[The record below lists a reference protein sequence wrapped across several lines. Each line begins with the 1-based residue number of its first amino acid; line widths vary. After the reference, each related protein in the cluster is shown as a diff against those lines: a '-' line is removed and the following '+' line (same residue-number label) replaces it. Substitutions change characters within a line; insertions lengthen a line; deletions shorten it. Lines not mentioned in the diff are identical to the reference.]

1 MTDKFLQFPVIDPI
15 IFSIGP
21 VSLRWYGTMYLI
33 GFLAAM
39 FMANKA
45 ADRSNGL
52 WTREQVSDLLFYA
65 FLGVILG
72 GRVGYV
78 LFYQFEYFISD
89 PLYLLE
95 IWQGG
100 MSFHG
105 GFLGVI
111 LAAFIFA
118 RKTNKSF
125 LAVGD
130 FVVPL
135 VPIGL
140 GMGRLG
146 NFINSELWG
155 RQTDVPWAMVFP
167 TDPLQVP
174 RHPSQLYEFAL
185 EGVVLFIIMLVIIRK
200 PRSLGLATGSF
211 FIGYGVFRSFV
222 EFFREPDAHL
232 GLYFSFISKGQIL
245 SIPMILIGMF
255 IIYWGYNQQQ
265 KLAIN
270 NSDKMPK
277 ASDKPAGKSASSSSK
292 KANKKIVKGNS

>member
-1 MTDKFLQFPVIDPI
+1 MTAQFLQFPIIDPI
-15 IFSIGP
+15 IFSIGS

-52 WTREQVSDLLFYA
+52 WTRDQVSDLLFYS

-72 GRVGYV
+72 GRIGYV
-78 LFYQFEYFISD
+78 LFYQWDYFLAD
-89 PLYLLE
+89 PLYLFQ

-105 GFLGVI
+105 GLLGVI
-111 LAAFIFA
+111 LAVLIFA
-118 RKTNKSF
+118 RKTKKTF
-125 LAVGD
+125 LVVGD

-146 NFINSELWG
+146 NFINAELWG

-167 TDPLQVP
+167 TDPLQVA
-174 RHPSQLYEFAL
+174 RHPSQLYEFFL
-185 EGVVLFIIMLVIIRK
+185 EGVVLFIILYVITRK
-200 PRSLGLATGSF
+200 PRSLGLGLASGTF
-211 FIGYGVFRSFV
+211 LIGYGVFRSII

-245 SIPMILIGMF
+245 SVPMILIGLF

-265 KLAIN
+265 KAAISN
-270 NSDKMPK
+270 TTSKVAKKDSKVKQKKVKENS
-277 ASDKPAGKSASSSSK
+277 
-292 KANKKIVKGNS
+292 

>member
-33 GFLAAM
+33 GFLAAI

-52 WTREQVSDLLFYA
+52 WTRDQVSDILFYG

-78 LFYQFEYFISD
+78 LFYQFEYFLSD
-89 PLYLLE
+89 PLYLFQ
-95 IWQGG
+95 IWEGG

-111 LAAFIFA
+111 LASFIFA
-118 RKTNKSF
+118 RKTKKNF
-125 LAVGD
+125 LEVGD

-174 RHPSQLYEFAL
+174 RHPSQLYEFFL
-185 EGVVLFIIMLVIIRK
+185 EGVVLLIIMLVIIRK

-211 FIGYGVFRSFV
+211 FIGYGVFRSFI

-245 SIPMILIGMF
+245 SIPMILVGIL
-255 IIYWGYNQQQ
+255 IIYLGHLSQQ
-265 KLAIN
+265 KSAIAQ
-270 NSDKMPK
+270 SQSKVS
-277 ASDKPAGKSASSSSK
+277 ASSKKSASSSQK
-292 KANKKIVKGNS
+292 KSVKGNS

>member
-1 MTDKFLQFPVIDPI
+1 MTDKFLQFPVIDPV

-45 ADRSNGL
+45 ADRSNGA
-52 WTREQVSDLLFYA
+52 WTRDQVSDLLFYG

-78 LFYQFEYFISD
+78 LFYQFDYFLSD
-89 PLYLLE
+89 PLYLLQ

-105 GFLGVI
+105 GLLGVI
-111 LAAFIFA
+111 LAIFIFA
-118 RKTNKSF
+118 RKTKKKF

-130 FVVPL
+130 FVAPL

-146 NFINSELWG
+146 NFINAELWG
-155 RQTDVPWAMVFP
+155 RQTDVSWAMVFP

-185 EGVVLFIIMLVIIRK
+185 EGVVLFAILYIIARK
-200 PRSLGLATGSF
+200 TNRLGLASGAF
-211 FIGYGVFRSFV
+211 LIGYGVFRSFV

-232 GLYFSFISKGQIL
+232 GLYLSFISKGQIL
-245 SIPMILIGMF
+245 SIPMILAGIF
-255 IIYWGYNQQQ
+255 IIYLGHLSQQ
-265 KLAIN
+265 KSAIV
-270 NSDKMPK
+270 SSTK
-277 ASDKPAGKSASSSSK
+277 ATKPTVKKS
-292 KANKKIVKGNS
+292 VKGNN

>member
-1 MTDKFLQFPVIDPI
+1 MTAQFLQFPIIDPI
-15 IFSIGP
+15 IFSIGS

-52 WTREQVSDLLFYA
+52 WTRDQVSDLLFYS

-72 GRVGYV
+72 GRIGYV
-78 LFYQFEYFISD
+78 LFYQWDYFLAD
-89 PLYLLE
+89 PLYLFQ

-105 GFLGVI
+105 GLLGVI
-111 LAAFIFA
+111 LAVLIFA
-118 RKTNKSF
+118 RKTKKTF
-125 LAVGD
+125 LVVGD

-146 NFINSELWG
+146 NFINAELWG

-174 RHPSQLYEFAL
+174 RHPSQLYEFFL
-185 EGVVLFIIMLVIIRK
+185 EGVVLFIILYVITRK
-200 PRSLGLATGSF
+200 PRSLGLGLASGTF
-211 FIGYGVFRSFV
+211 LIGYGVFRSII

-245 SIPMILIGMF
+245 SVPMIIIGLF

-265 KLAIN
+265 KAAISN
-270 NSDKMPK
+270 TTSKVAKKDSKVKQKKVKENS
-277 ASDKPAGKSASSSSK
+277 
-292 KANKKIVKGNS
+292 

>member
-52 WTREQVSDLLFYA
+52 WSRDQVSDLLFYG

-78 LFYQFEYFISD
+78 LFYQFEYFLSD

-105 GFLGVI
+105 GLLGVI
-111 LAAFIFA
+111 LAIFIFA

-130 FVVPL
+130 FVAPL

-146 NFINSELWG
+146 NFINAELWG
-155 RQTDVPWAMVFP
+155 RQTDVSWAMVFP

-185 EGVVLFIIMLVIIRK
+185 EGVVLFAILYIISRK
-200 PRSLGLATGSF
+200 TRSLGLASGAF
-211 FIGYGVFRSFV
+211 LIGYGVFRSIV

-245 SIPMILIGMF
+245 SIPMILVGIL
-255 IIYWGYNQQQ
+255 IIYLGYLSQQ
-265 KLAIN
+265 KSAIAQG
-270 NSDKMPK
+270 NSAQDKK
-277 ASDKPAGKSASSSSK
+277 SHTAGGKSASKSGK
-292 KANKKIVKGNS
+292 KTVKGNN

>member
-45 ADRSNGL
+45 ADRSNGA
-52 WTREQVSDLLFYA
+52 WTRDQVSDLLFYG

-78 LFYQFEYFISD
+78 LFYQFEYFLSD
-89 PLYLLE
+89 PLYLFE

-105 GFLGVI
+105 GLLGVI
-111 LAAFIFA
+111 LAIFIFA

-125 LAVGD
+125 LVVGD
-130 FVVPL
+130 FVAPL

-146 NFINSELWG
+146 NFINAELWG

-167 TDPLQVP
+167 TDQLQVP

-185 EGVVLFIIMLVIIRK
+185 EGVVLFAILYIISRK
-200 PRSLGLATGSF
+200 TRSLGLASGVF
-211 FIGYGVFRSFV
+211 LIGYGIFRSIV

-245 SIPMILIGMF
+245 SIPMILVGMLV
-255 IIYWGYNQQQ
+255 IYLGYLSQQ
-265 KLAIN
+265 KSVISQGN
-270 NSDKMPK
+270 KTQGDKETK
-277 ASDKPAGKSASSSSK
+277 KTASSSS
-292 KANKKIVKGNS
+292 NKSVKGKS

>member
-52 WTREQVSDLLFYA
+52 WTREQVSDLLFYG

-78 LFYQFEYFISD
+78 LFYQFEYFLSD

-105 GFLGVI
+105 GLLGVT
-111 LAAFIFA
+111 LAVLIFA

-125 LAVGD
+125 LTVGD
-130 FVVPL
+130 FIVPL

-146 NFINSELWG
+146 NFINAELWG

-167 TDPLQVP
+167 TDALQVP
-174 RHPSQLYEFAL
+174 RHPSQLYEFFL
-185 EGVVLFIIMLVIIRK
+185 EGVVLFIILYVVTRK
-200 PRSLGLATGSF
+200 PRSLGLASGTF
-211 FIGYGVFRSFV
+211 LIGYGIFRSIV

-245 SIPMILIGMF
+245 SIPMILIGLF

-265 KLAIN
+265 KSAIN
-270 NSDKMPK
+270 ASKKMTGTSQEPV
-277 ASDKPAGKSASSSSK
+277 SKSA
-292 KANKKIVKGNS
+292 KGNS

>member
-1 MTDKFLQFPVIDPI
+1 MTTQFLQFPVIDPI

-21 VSLRWYGTMYLI
+21 VALRWYGTMYLI
-33 GFLAAM
+33 GFIAAM

-52 WTREQVSDLLFYA
+52 WTREQVSDLLFYG

-78 LFYQFEYFISD
+78 LFYQFDYFLSD
-89 PLYLLE
+89 PLYLFQ

-105 GFLGVI
+105 GLLGVI
-111 LAAFIFA
+111 LAVFIFA
-118 RKTNKSF
+118 RKTKKSF
-125 LAVGD
+125 LVVGD
-130 FVVPL
+130 FVAPL

-146 NFINSELWG
+146 NFINAELWG

-167 TDPLQVP
+167 TDSLQLP
-174 RHPSQLYEFAL
+174 RHPSQLYEFFL
-185 EGVVLFIIMLVIIRK
+185 EGVVLFIILYVITRK
-200 PRSLGLATGSF
+200 PRSLGLASGAF
-211 FIGYGVFRSFV
+211 LIGYGVFRSIV

-245 SIPMILIGMF
+245 SIPMILIGLF
-255 IIYWGYNQQQ
+255 IIYWGYNQHQ
-265 KLAIN
+265 KIAI
-270 NSDKMPK
+270 SG
-277 ASDKPAGKSASSSSK
+277 SESKSAKSK
-292 KANKKIVKGNS
+292 KTAKTSNKTKVKGNN

>member
-52 WTREQVSDLLFYA
+52 WTRDQVSDVLFYG

-78 LFYQFEYFISD
+78 LFYQFEYFLSD
-89 PLYLLE
+89 PLYLFE

-105 GFLGVI
+105 GLLGVI
-111 LAAFIFA
+111 LAVFIFA

-146 NFINSELWG
+146 NFINAELWG
-155 RQTDVPWAMVFP
+155 RQTDVSWAMVFP

-185 EGVVLFIIMLVIIRK
+185 EGVVLFAILYIISRK
-200 PRSLGLATGSF
+200 TRSLGLASGTF
-211 FIGYGVFRSFV
+211 LIGYGVFRSIV

-245 SIPMILIGMF
+245 SIPMILAGIL
-255 IIYWGYNQQQ
+255 IIYLGYLSQQ
-265 KLAIN
+265 KSAIAQG
-270 NSDKMPK
+270 DK
-277 ASDKPAGKSASSSSK
+277 APATGGKSAK
-292 KANKKIVKGNS
+292 KTVKGNN

>member
-45 ADRSNGL
+45 ADRSHGL
-52 WTREQVSDLLFYA
+52 WTRDQVSDLLFYG

-78 LFYQFEYFISD
+78 LFYQFEYFLSD

-105 GFLGVI
+105 GLLGVI
-111 LAAFIFA
+111 LAIYIFA

-130 FVVPL
+130 FVAPL

-146 NFINSELWG
+146 NFINAELWG

-185 EGVVLFIIMLVIIRK
+185 EGVVLFAILYIISRK
-200 PRSLGLATGSF
+200 TRSLGLASGAF
-211 FIGYGVFRSFV
+211 LIGYGVFRSIV

-245 SIPMILIGMF
+245 SIPMILVGML
-255 IIYWGYNQQQ
+255 IIYLGYVSQQ
-265 KLAIN
+265 KSAIAQGR
-270 NSDKMPK
+270 SAQDKK
-277 ASDKPAGKSASSSSK
+277 SHTAGGKSASKSGK
-292 KANKKIVKGNS
+292 KTVKGNN

>member
-1 MTDKFLQFPVIDPI
+1 MTDKFLQFPIIDPV

-45 ADRSNGL
+45 ADRSNGA
-52 WTREQVSDLLFYA
+52 WTRDQVSDLLFYG

-78 LFYQFEYFISD
+78 LFYQFDYFLSD
-89 PLYLLE
+89 PLYLLQ

-105 GFLGVI
+105 GLLGVI
-111 LAAFIFA
+111 LAIFIFA
-118 RKTNKSF
+118 RKTKKNF

-130 FVVPL
+130 FVAPL

-146 NFINSELWG
+146 NFINAELWG
-155 RQTDVPWAMVFP
+155 RQTDVSWAMVFP

-185 EGVVLFIIMLVIIRK
+185 EGVVLFAILYIIARK
-200 PRSLGLATGSF
+200 TNRLGLASGAF
-211 FIGYGVFRSFV
+211 LIGYGVFRSFV

-232 GLYFSFISKGQIL
+232 GLYLSFISKGQIL
-245 SIPMILIGMF
+245 SIPMILAGIF
-255 IIYWGYNQQQ
+255 IIYLGHLSQQ
-265 KLAIN
+265 KSAIV
-270 NSDKMPK
+270 SSTK
-277 ASDKPAGKSASSSSK
+277 ATKPTVKKS
-292 KANKKIVKGNS
+292 VKGNN